1 MYYRLICLLLLVSML
16 FTATATLTA
25 CSQPEPP
32 IGDDPPTVD
41 GGGTQE
47 KSIIKPQFKTYD
59 RRTVNFDRIE
69 YVRPDADALISD
81 FLTVTDVI
89 AKNEIPYADQL
100 GAVISLE
107 DGYTNFKTM
116 YSYSNILMSKDAR
129 STYWC
134 DEYDYISGYVPSF
147 SSTIEK
153 LYVAAAQS
161 EHAEK
166 FESDYFGE
174 GLIEEYA
181 DGGIYTEAL
190 VELLEKETEIE
201 NRYSS
206 LSTANVVITYKNMT
220 NSFDGLI
227 DFFAETYGEN
237 SLTYSIALE
246 ECTALYEERVN
257 ELSGEM
263 LVELVKIRRRISDE
277 LGLESYADF
286 AYENIYHDY
295 TSEQMLDFIG
305 DVAEYIVPV
314 YYSVSYYVLWPYFG
328 QNKECAELDRI
339 DLINTLYYAY
349 EDMDEELQDIYSYML
364 QFELYDVAS
373 ANENRFGGSFCTY
386 LEDYDAPYIF
396 LSANGSCED
405 YMTLS
410 HEFGHFVDAYIN
422 DGAEASLD
430 LSEVSSQALE
440 YLTLIEIEDDLA
452 DEDYKYLFYSQIK
465 SSFEV
470 LLFQSFY
477 ALFEHYAYDIE
488 YDSINETTLIA
499 AMKTAAKEMG
509 MSEDYFDSLDH
520 VLIPHVML
528 YPFYVQSYP
537 VSASVALEIYYTEKS
552 EEGAGLEAYLEL
564 IDRSDE
570 EYGLEAAL
578 EDAGLASPFSK
589 NYLKRLADTIH
600 YDIMGSHFYKESEDC
615 DNAA

>member
-1 MYYRLICLLLLVSML
+1 MLL
-16 FTATATLTA
+16 TAATSLTA
-25 CSQPEPP
+25 CSQPQPP
-32 IGDDPPTVD
+32 ASDDPPTID
-41 GGGTQE
+41 SGETPE
-47 KSIIKPQFKTYD
+47 KNIITPQIKDYD
-59 RRTVNFDRIE
+59 RRTIDFDRIE
-69 YVRPDADALISD
+69 YVRPNADALISE

-89 AKNEIPYADQL
+89 TKNEIPYADQL
-100 GAVISLE
+100 DSVISLE
-107 DGYTNFKTM
+107 DGYTNFRTM
-116 YSYSNILMSKDAR
+116 YSYSNILMSEDAR

-147 SSTIEK
+147 SGTIEK

-166 FESDYFGE
+166 FEDDYFGE

-190 VELLEKETEIE
+190 IALLEEETKIE
-201 NRYSS
+201 NRYSAI
-206 LSTANVVITYKNMT
+206 STANVVITYKNIT
-220 NSFDGLI
+220 NSFDGI
-227 DFFAETYGEN
+227 MDFFAETYGES

-263 LVELVKIRRRISDE
+263 LVDLVKVRRRIADE
-277 LGLESYADF
+277 LGCESYADF

-295 TSEQMLDFIG
+295 TSKQLLDFVD

-314 YYSVSYYVLWPYFG
+314 YYTVSYYVIWPYFG
-328 QNKECAELDRI
+328 QNESCTELDRV
-339 DLINTLYYAY
+339 DLINTLHYAY
-349 EDMDEELQDIYSYML
+349 EDMDEELKDIYSYML
-364 QFELYDVAS
+364 QFNLYNVAS
-373 ANENRFGGSFCTY
+373 KSENRFDGSFCTY

-396 LSANGSCED
+396 LSADGSCED
-405 YMTLS
+405 YMALS

-422 DGAEASLD
+422 NGAGTSLD

-440 YLTLIEIEDDLA
+440 YLTLIEIEDDLSK
-452 DEDYKYLFYSQIK
+452 EDYKYLFYSQIK

-477 ALFEHYAYDIE
+477 ALFEHYAYDIA
-488 YDSINETTLIA
+488 YDSISEATLID
-499 AMKTAAKEMG
+499 AMKRAAKEMG

-520 VLIPHVML
+520 VLIPHIML

-552 EEGAGLEAYLEL
+552 EKGAGLEAYLEL
-564 IDRSDE
+564 IDRGDG
-570 EYGLEAAL
+570 EYELEKML
-578 EDAGLASPFSK
+578 ENAGLASPFSK
-589 NYLKRLADTIH
+589 NYLKHLADTIH